1 MSLAALAIGYG
12 LYLAGQNHMRVQQS
26 LTRGSFRCVLLWHR
40 VEADDGGR
48 FQPIGSCCRSCP
60 CVAASGDHGV
70 SEVSHV
76 LS

>member
-40 VEADDGGR
+40 VEAEDEAR
-48 FQPIGSCCRSCP
+48 M
-60 CVAASGDHGV
+60 
-70 SEVSHV
+70 E
-76 LS
+76 LL